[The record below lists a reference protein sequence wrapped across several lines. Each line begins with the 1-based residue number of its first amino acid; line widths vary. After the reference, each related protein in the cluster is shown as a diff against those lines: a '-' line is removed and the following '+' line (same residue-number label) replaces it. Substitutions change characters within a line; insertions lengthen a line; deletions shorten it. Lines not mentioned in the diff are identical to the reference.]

1 MRDKKK
7 RTAEMEIKEYLD
19 QDQKK
24 DLLRLLTAGSVDDG
38 KSTLI
43 GRLLFDSKK
52 LYEDQLSA
60 LERDSKREGH
70 AGDEIDYALLLDGL
84 KAEREQGITIDVAY
98 RYFSTAKRKFI
109 IADTPGHEQYTRN
122 MITGGSTAN
131 LAILLV
137 DARKGVITQTRRHSF
152 LVSLLGIKH
161 VIVAVNK
168 MDLVDYSQEVFD
180 RICQDYHAFVTQL
193 SIPDIHFIPL
203 SALKG
208 DNVVEISDKMP
219 WYHGKSLLEFLETI
233 HVTSDRNFEE
243 LRYPVQYVIRPD
255 LKYRGFAARVASGVI
270 RAGDEIMVLPSR
282 KTTKVKAV
290 IHPASDSLLAIR
302 SSQKKD
308 CYSQEEKNEK
318 RNAKSEYAFPPQSVS
333 ITLAD
338 EIDISR
344 GDMLVHPNNLPRVG
358 RSFEAMLVWMD
369 ETPMDPFTQFYI
381 KQTTNNTKARIDTI
395 RYRVD
400 VNTMEK
406 SETDH
411 FNLNEIGR
419 VVITTV
425 KPIFFDSYKK
435 NRNTGSFV
443 LIDPVSH
450 NTVAVGMILDV
461 VSDTRYAIHDARYA
475 DPGSRISDLESKRI
489 VKGESLIHTK
499 ERTKRYK
506 QKGCTIWITGLHG
519 IGKNELAYTLERE
532 LFDLGA
538 TTVLLDGK
546 SVRSGLSRELDFSP
560 ADRAENL
567 RRVAHIC
574 KLMNDQGII
583 TICSFISPDESIR
596 QQVSEIIGPDRFFV
610 VYLKATLDFAK
621 KNDKYGLYA
630 LAEEGKIENLPGVDS
645 VYEKPAAPSLVLN
658 AEDVSSDKVG
668 NIVDLLER
676 TKIIES

>member
-1 MRDKKK
+1 MD
-7 RTAEMEIKEYLD
+7 IKEYLD
-19 QDQKK
+19 QDQTK

-70 AGDEIDYALLLDGL
+70 AGDEVDYALLLDGL

-168 MDLVDYSQEVFD
+168 MDLMDWSQEVFD
-180 RICQDYHAFVTQL
+180 SICQDYHAFVTQL
-193 SIPDIHFIPL
+193 DIPDIHFIPL

-208 DNVVEISDKMP
+208 DNVVDISDKMP

-233 HVTSDRNFEE
+233 HVTSDRNFED

-270 RAGDEIMVLPSR
+270 REGDEIMVLPSKK
-282 KTTKVKAV
+282 KTTVTSITSPQSAV
-290 IHPASDSLLAIR
+290 HSLQEKDPG
-302 SSQKKD
+302 SQIPD
-308 CYSQEEKNEK
+308 PG
-318 RNAKSEYAFPPQSVS
+318 YAFPPQSVS
-333 ITLAD
+333 VTLAD

-344 GDMLVHPNNLPRVG
+344 GDMLVHPNNVPQIG
-358 RSFEAMLVWMD
+358 RSFEAILVWMD

-381 KQTTNNTKARIDTI
+381 KQTSNNTKARIDTI

-406 SETDH
+406 SDTDH

-450 NTVAVGMILDV
+450 NTVAVGMILEA
-461 VSDTRYAIHDARYA
+461 SSSQFAISY
-475 DPGSRISDLESKRI
+475 SQEEKSEKRKAKSEKI
-489 VKGESLIHTK
+489 IKGESLIHTK
-499 ERTKRYK
+499 ERAKKYK
-506 QKGCTIWITGLHG
+506 QKGATIWITGLHG
-519 IGKNELAYTLERE
+519 IGKNELAYTLEKE
-532 LFDLGA
+532 LFDQGA

-574 KLMNDQGII
+574 KLLNDQGII

-596 QQVSEIIGPDRFFV
+596 HQVSEIIGPDRFFV
-610 VYLKATLDFAK
+610 VYLKATIDFAR

-630 LAEEGKIENLPGVDS
+630 LAEEGKVENLPGVDS
-645 VYEKPAAPSLVLN
+645 VYEEPAAPAVVLE
-658 AEDVSSDKVG
+658 ADASDDKVEG
-668 NIVDLLER
+668 IIRFLVKKKVLEQ
-676 TKIIES
+676 

>member
-1 MRDKKK
+1 MD
-7 RTAEMEIKEYLD
+7 IKEYLD

-168 MDLVDYSQEVFD
+168 MDLMDWSQEVFD
-180 RICQDYHAFVTQL
+180 SICQAYHAFVTQL
-193 SIPDIHFIPL
+193 DIPDIHFIPL

-208 DNVVEISDKMP
+208 DNVVDISDKMP

-233 HVTSDRNFEE
+233 HVTSDRNFED

-270 RAGDEIMVLPSR
+270 REGDEVMVLPSK
-282 KTTKVKAV
+282 KTTVVTSV
-290 IHPASDSLLAIR
+290 IHPAIDDRYEIR
-302 SSQKKD
+302 DTGSNIAHRESGIANRD
-308 CYSQEEKNEK
+308 
-318 RNAKSEYAFPPQSVS
+318 YAFPPQSVS
-333 ITLAD
+333 VTLAD

-344 GDMLVHPNNLPRVG
+344 GDMLVHPNNVPRIG

-369 ETPMDPFTQFYI
+369 ETHMDPFTQFYI

-406 SETDH
+406 SDTDH
-411 FNLNEIGR
+411 FELNEIGR

-450 NTVAVGMILDV
+450 NTVGVGMILDGQMP
-461 VSDTRYAIHDARYA
+461 DAGY
-475 DPGSRISDLESKRI
+475 RITDEKSEKRKAKSEKI
-489 VKGESLIHTK
+489 IKGESLIHTK
-499 ERTKRYK
+499 ERAKRYK

-519 IGKNELAYTLERE
+519 IGKNELAYTLEKE
-532 LFDLGA
+532 LFDQGA

-574 KLMNDQGII
+574 KLLNDQGII

-596 QQVSEIIGPDRFFV
+596 QQVSEIIGKDRFHL
-610 VYLKATLDFAK
+610 VYLKSDIDFAK

-645 VYEKPAAPSLVLN
+645 EYEEPLKPTIVLN
-658 AEDVSSDKVG
+658 ADSEEDNMG
-668 NIVDLLER
+668 
-676 TKIIES
+676 KIIQLMQVQKIINSNP